1 MAYSPLFSPFF
12 YSVLF
17 FFFARG
23 SDKPGGRIQQDKAL
37 VALVS

>member
-12 YSVLF
+12 YF
-17 FFFARG
+17 FFFSLLGVQISQAVAY
-23 SDKPGGRIQQDKAL
+23 SKDKAL